1 MAKQS
6 VNGFRPGH
14 EPKVQAETENEAES
28 EYGYSTPDVL
38 ITSKGAKVR
47 LIGLNPA
54 RLERLQTAGKMP
66 DVPYREIPN
75 DLGAPQKENLSANDL
90 QDDDERARWAVYL
103 EECKVIEDK
112 RNENVMKYIFT
123 DGFDVDTSEIEEWAI
138 EEVEEYGL
146 EVSEK
151 RIQRRMDFINAK
163 VLGTAMDLGNIMAG
177 VLERT
182 GLPANMLDEVR
193 DSFRGNIRQ
202 NTLTETDP
210 EPEEVAGG

>member
-14 EPKVQAETENEAES
+14 EPKSKDENENEN
-28 EYGYSTPDVL
+28 GYSTPDVFT
-38 ITSKGAKVR
+38 TSKGAKVR

-54 RLERLQTAGKMP
+54 RLDRLQAAGKMP

-75 DLGAPQKENLSANDL
+75 DLGAPQKENLSADDL
-90 QDDDERARWAVYL
+90 QDDDERARWAAYL
-103 EECKVIEDK
+103 KECQLVEDK

-123 DGFDVDTSEIEEWAI
+123 DGFEVDESQIAEWEQEEI
-138 EEVEEYGL
+138 EEYGL
-146 EVSEK
+146 DISPR
-151 RIQRRMDFINAK
+151 RIQKRMDFINAK

-182 GLPANMLDEVR
+182 GLPADMLDEVR
-193 DSFRGNIRQ
+193 NSFRGNIRQ

>member
-14 EPKVQAETENEAES
+14 EPKQADGTEG
-28 EYGYSTPDVL
+28 EYEYSTPDVL
-38 ITSKGAKVR
+38 TTSKGAKVR

-54 RLERLQTAGKMP
+54 RLDRLQSAGIMP
-66 DVPYREIPN
+66 PVPYREIPN
-75 DLGAPQKENLSANDL
+75 DLGSPQKENLSANDL
-90 QDDDERARWAVYL
+90 QSDEEREQWAKYL
-103 EECKVIEDK
+103 EECQEVENK

-123 DGFDVDTSEIEEWAI
+123 DGFEVDDSQIEEWEK

-146 EVSEK
+146 EISPK

-182 GLPANMLDEVR
+182 GLPADMLDDVR
-193 DSFRGNIRQ
+193 NSFRGNIRK
-202 NTLTETDP
+202 NTLTEADP
-210 EPEEVAGG
+210 EPEEVTGG

>member
-1 MAKQS
+1 MAKQA

-14 EPKVQAETENEAES
+14 EPKIQAENEDENPN
-28 EYGYSTPDVL
+28 GYSTPDV
-38 ITSKGAKVR
+38 ITTSKGAKVR

-54 RLERLQTAGKMP
+54 RLARLRTAGKEP

-75 DLGAPQKENLSANDL
+75 DLGGPPQKEKLSANDL
-90 QDDDERARWAVYL
+90 LDDDERARWAKYVEDL
-103 EECKVIEDK
+103 AEVEEK
-112 RNENVMKYIFT
+112 RNTNVMKYIFT
-123 DGFDVDTSEIEEWAI
+123 DGFEIDDSEIEQWEK

-146 EVSEK
+146 EIAES
-151 RIQRRMDFINAK
+151 RIQKRMDFINAK
-163 VLGTAMDLGNIMAG
+163 VLGTAIDLGDIMAG

-193 DSFRGNIRQ
+193 NSFRGNVRQ
-202 NTLTETDP
+202 NTLTESDP